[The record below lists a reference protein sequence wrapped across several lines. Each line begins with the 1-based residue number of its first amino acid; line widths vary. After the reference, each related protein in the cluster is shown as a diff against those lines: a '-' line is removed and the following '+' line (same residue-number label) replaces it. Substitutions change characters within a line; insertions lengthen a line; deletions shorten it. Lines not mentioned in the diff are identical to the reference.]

1 LGSTICVRCGA
12 NLMPHSFCNVCH
24 EVLYFTCSSCFM
36 NTDERIHAYCRNPD
50 TVNDINIDIYL
61 EDKQMQ
67 RPESSQLIMDE
78 DHYHIQNQLND
89 EIKYNSINIST
100 SYWNNMFES
109 IKLINR
115 YWSKIF
121 NIGINSS
128 PVVYNEQDR
137 TILYLK

>member
-1 LGSTICVRCGA
+1 
-12 NLMPHSFCNVCH
+12 
-24 EVLYFTCSSCFM
+24 M

-67 RPESSQLIMDE
+67 RPETSQLIMDE

>member
-1 LGSTICVRCGA
+1 
-12 NLMPHSFCNVCH
+12 
-24 EVLYFTCSSCFM
+24 M

-50 TVNDINIDIYL
+50 TVNDISIDIYL

-89 EIKYNSINIST
+89 EIKCNSINIST

-128 PVVYNEQDR
+128 PIVYNEQDR

>member
-1 LGSTICVRCGA
+1 
-12 NLMPHSFCNVCH
+12 
-24 EVLYFTCSSCFM
+24 M
-36 NTDERIHAYCRNPD
+36 NTDERIHAYCRNLD

-67 RPESSQLIMDE
+67 SQLIMDE

-128 PVVYNEQDR
+128 PVVYTNK
-137 TILYLK
+137 IVLYYT

>member
-1 LGSTICVRCGA
+1 
-12 NLMPHSFCNVCH
+12 
-24 EVLYFTCSSCFM
+24 M

-61 EDKQMQ
+61 EDKQIQ

-121 NIGINSS
+121 KIGINSS

>member
-1 LGSTICVRCGA
+1 
-12 NLMPHSFCNVCH
+12 
-24 EVLYFTCSSCFM
+24 M
-36 NTDERIHAYCRNPD
+36 NTDERIRAYCRNPD

>member
-1 LGSTICVRCGA
+1 
-12 NLMPHSFCNVCH
+12 
-24 EVLYFTCSSCFM
+24 M

>member
-1 LGSTICVRCGA
+1 
-12 NLMPHSFCNVCH
+12 
-24 EVLYFTCSSCFM
+24 M

-78 DHYHIQNQLND
+78 DHYHIQDQVD
-89 EIKYNSINIST
+89 VVIKYISIIISA

>member
-1 LGSTICVRCGA
+1 
-12 NLMPHSFCNVCH
+12 
-24 EVLYFTCSSCFM
+24 M

-50 TVNDINIDIYL
+50 SVNDINIDIYL

-67 RPESSQLIMDE
+67 RPESFQLIMDE

-115 YWSKIF
+115 YLSKIF

>member
-1 LGSTICVRCGA
+1 
-12 NLMPHSFCNVCH
+12 
-24 EVLYFTCSSCFM
+24 M

-128 PVVYNEQDR
+128 PVVFNEQDR